1 MAYLWRERKNMVVK
15 ENSGASELG
24 YPPKRALVVLPT
36 YNEKENI
43 AALVGE
49 ILALRVPLEVLVV
62 DDNSPDG
69 TAEIVAQLV
78 ASDQRVH
85 LLRRAGK
92 LGLGTAYKA
101 GFSYGLENGYDAV
114 ITMDA
119 DFSHHPRYL
128 PAMLAAAANYD
139 LVIGSRYVEGGG
151 VENWPWHRQFLS
163 AGANLMSRLL
173 LGLPARDCTAGF
185 RCYRSRLLQGTDWE
199 AVKAEGYGF
208 LEEMLYRIQRA
219 GFTIGEVPIVFADR
233 KAGSSKISKAEIF
246 KAMAMLFRLGMARV
260 FKMKPAKKS

>member
-1 MAYLWRERKNMVVK
+1 MAAKRTDLGAGER
-15 ENSGASELG
+15 G
-24 YPPKRALVVLPT
+24 YPPKKSLVVLPT

-43 AALVGE
+43 SALIGE
-49 ILALRVPLEVLVV
+49 ILALDEPLEVLVV

-69 TAEIVAQLV
+69 TGEIVAQLA
-78 ASDQRVH
+78 ASDPRVH

-101 GFSYGLENGYDAV
+101 GFKYGLENGYDAV

-139 LVIGSRYVEGGG
+139 LVIGSRYVPGGG

-163 AGANLMSRLL
+163 AGANMMSRVV
-173 LGLPARDCTAGF
+173 LGLSARDCTAGF
-185 RCYRSRLLQGTDWE
+185 RCYRRRLLQGTDWE
-199 AVKAEGYGF
+199 NIKAEGYGF
-208 LEEMLYRIQRA
+208 LEEMLFRLHRA
-219 GFTIGEVPIVFADR
+219 GYNIGEVPIVFADR

-246 KAMAMLFRLGMARV
+246 KAMAMLFRLGAGRV
-260 FKMKPAKKS
+260 FGPKAPGKA

>member
-1 MAYLWRERKNMVVK
+1 MMAKQA
-15 ENSGASELG
+15 NSVAPEKG

-43 AALVGE
+43 AALAEE
-49 ILALRVPLEVLVV
+49 ILALGQPLEILVV

-69 TAEIVAQLV
+69 TAEIVQQIA
-78 ASDQRVH
+78 ASDPRVH

-101 GFSYGLENGYDAV
+101 GFTYGLENDYDAV

-139 LVIGSRYVEGGG
+139 LIIGSRYVPGGG

-163 AGANLMSRLL
+163 AGANMMSRIVLA
-173 LGLPARDCTAGF
+173 LPARDCTAGF
-185 RCYRSRLLQGTDWE
+185 RCYRRRLLQGTDWE
-199 AVKAEGYGF
+199 AIKAEGYGF
-208 LEEMLYRIQRA
+208 LEEMLYRLHRA
-219 GFTIGEVPIVFADR
+219 GFTIGEVPIIFADR
-233 KAGSSKISKAEIF
+233 KAGSSKISKKEIF
-246 KAMAMLFRLGMARV
+246 KAMAMLLRLGAERI
-260 FKMKPAKKS
+260 FGGKPKPAKNA

>member
-1 MAYLWRERKNMVVK
+1 MAAKQVTT
-15 ENSGASELG
+15 GAPELG
-24 YPPKRALVVLPT
+24 YPPKKALAVLPT

-49 ILALRVPLEVLVV
+49 ILALGQPLEVLVV

-69 TAEIVAQLV
+69 TAEIVQQLV
-78 ASDQRVH
+78 ASDPRVYV
-85 LLRRAGK
+85 LRRAGK

-101 GFSYGLENGYDAV
+101 GFEYGLENGYDAV

-151 VENWPWHRQFLS
+151 VENWPWHRRFLS
-163 AGANLMSRLL
+163 GGANLLSRLM

-185 RCYRSRLLQGTDWE
+185 RCYRRRLLQGTDWRLI
-199 AVKAEGYGF
+199 KAEGYGF
-208 LEEMLYRIQRA
+208 LEEMLYRLHRA
-219 GFTIGEVPIVFADR
+219 GFTIGEVPIIFADR

-246 KAMAMLFRLGMARV
+246 KAMAMLFRLGAERI
-260 FKMKPAKKS
+260 FGGKPKPAN